1 MNRLFSVFI
10 FSIVMMTGVSA
21 QKMGYINSQEI
32 IASLP
37 EVKQAN
43 SDIDVMKAMFQKK
56 GEEMVKS
63 LQMKYQDFQKKQASG
78 ELAPIEAD
86 KQAALLKEEE
96 AKIGEFEQS
105 SQQKIYEKSEEL
117 LKPIQDKVNQ
127 AIKDVAKE
135 NGFLYI
141 FDVAGGLLL
150 YTDPSADATKLVKTK
165 LGIAQ

>member
-1 MNRLFSVFI
+1 
-10 FSIVMMTGVSA
+10 
-21 QKMGYINSQEI
+21 
-32 IASLP
+32 
-37 EVKQAN
+37 
-43 SDIDVMKAMFQKK
+43 MFQKK

-150 YTDPSADATKLVKTK
+150 YTDPSADATKLVKTYRPAAFGSAHIV
-165 LGIAQ
+165 LGVTEQEHGTAARALAAMDVDRARLRDAAIAELRA